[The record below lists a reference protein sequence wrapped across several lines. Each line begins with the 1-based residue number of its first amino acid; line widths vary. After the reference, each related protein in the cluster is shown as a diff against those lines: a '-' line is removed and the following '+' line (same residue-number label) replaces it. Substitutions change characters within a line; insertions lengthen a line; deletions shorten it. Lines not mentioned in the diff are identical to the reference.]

1 MKAWSS
7 CRTGCVTSHCSY
19 LLLSLLEHLHLCIA
33 CTRACDCSAA
43 VCLTRSPLGRQMMQN
58 LLLEEG
64 DITTVRSA
72 TLRKGTYVKLQ
83 PHTKVRFR
91 LMCGLRGACAESPA
105 CACAAHKRY

>member
-1 MKAWSS
+1 
-7 CRTGCVTSHCSY
+7 
-19 LLLSLLEHLHLCIA
+19 
-33 CTRACDCSAA
+33 
-43 VCLTRSPLGRQMMQN
+43 MMQN

-91 LMCGLRGACAESPA
+91 LLSSR
-105 CACAAHKRY
+105 R

>member
-1 MKAWSS
+1 MP
-7 CRTGCVTSHCSY
+7 
-19 LLLSLLEHLHLCIA
+19 
-33 CTRACDCSAA
+33 
-43 VCLTRSPLGRQMMQN
+43 LTRPPLGRQMMQN

-91 LMCGLRGACAESPA
+91 LLSSRRGACAESPA
-105 CACAAHKRY
+105 CACAAHKLFY